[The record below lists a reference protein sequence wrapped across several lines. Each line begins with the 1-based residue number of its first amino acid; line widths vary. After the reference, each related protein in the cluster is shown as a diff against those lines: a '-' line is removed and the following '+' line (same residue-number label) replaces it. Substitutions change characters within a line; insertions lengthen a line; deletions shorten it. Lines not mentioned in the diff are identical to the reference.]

1 MHSNVDFLFCTLQC
15 IIMNNNAKICTL
27 IITLYVPRKR
37 NDYSQ
42 YIKKETTIGV
52 NGLSR
57 ELFSET
63 VLKEVRKSFEK
74 QRQRL
79 KNCFSNS
86 KNKKTASTTLV
97 YGASQKKKKGND
109 ISVGCV
115 WAVWV
120 MTNERTLRGIQVTFF
135 GWLPFLCPPRG
146 VISHCW
152 EAPAHIFQ
160 MEEGSGWQ
168 NEWQHLISHV
178 CTRWWALGLEN
189 LHGL

>member
-1 MHSNVDFLFCTLQC
+1 MD
-15 IIMNNNAKICTL
+15 NNAKNMHTNYNTL
-27 IITLYVPRKR
+27 WPQKEERLITTCWKG
-37 NDYSQ
+37 NHQWS
-42 YIKKETTIGV
+42 KWG
-52 NGLSR
+52 
-57 ELFSET
+57 
-63 VLKEVRKSFEK
+63 K
-74 QRQRL
+74 QRAVFRNCVKRSKKIIWKASPKAKRL
-79 KNCFSNS
+79 FLEQQQGNNFNYISLWCLTKEKS
-86 KNKKTASTTLV
+86 
-97 YGASQKKKKGND
+97 KGND

-120 MTNERTLRGIQVTFF
+120 MTNEGTLRGIQVTFF

-160 MEEGSGWQ
+160 TEEGSGWQ